1 VNLWWSAVL
10 VVGST
15 ALAVALLLLVRRRS
29 PHGGHF
35 EDTGRAAGVFSI
47 LATSFAVLFAFVVFF
62 AFGTYDRAS
71 HSAEVEAEVVTQQFE
86 TAQMLPAAVGPR
98 LSSQLRCYA
107 RSVVH
112 QEWPA
117 MADGEVLGLNDWDT
131 DLFVTIKDVE
141 PVSPSQQA
149 AYGKWLDQRSTREG
163 ARQERILT
171 DEGVIPSPLW
181 FVLLMSAGIVWSFVF
196 LFADRGEGA
205 FVQSVLIAAVTAML
219 VSGLLLVRFLDQPY
233 NPGAGSLKPLAMEQA
248 LTQMDELVET
258 LHLDVPQLCDANGR
272 RS

>member
-1 VNLWWSAVL
+1 MNLLLSSAI

-15 ALAVALLLLVRRRS
+15 AIAVGLLLLVRRRS

-62 AFGTYDRAS
+62 AFGTYDHAS
-71 HSAEVEAEVVTQQFE
+71 HSAEVEAEVALQQFE
-86 TAQMLPAAVGPR
+86 TAQMLPPTVGPR

-117 MADGEVLGLNDWDT
+117 MADGQVLGLNEWDT

-141 PVSPSQQA
+141 PTSPSEQA
-149 AYGKWLDQRSTREG
+149 AYAKWLEQRSAREA
-163 ARQERILT
+163 ARQARVLT

-181 FVLLMSAGIVWSFVF
+181 FVLLISGGIVWAFVF

-233 NPGAGSLKPLAMEQA
+233 NPGSGSLKPVAMEQA
-248 LTQMDELVET
+248 LTQMDELITT
-258 LHLDVPQLCDANGR
+258 LHLDVPPLCDADGR
-272 RS
+272 AT